1 MLLQSPVQLLHG
13 LYCCSPKLTFFFF
26 FCKSPNYFARF
37 FWCDRW
43 LVSPVSTPRRLPRA
57 GAGRYSHQLQLHL
70 HRLPELRSYGV
81 PAAFPH
87 VAAGWVAP
95 PPPSVVVSV
104 MIVYRIVQL
113 AASPSA
119 AQAMPCR
126 NMEIEDGDR
135 GGVKHTPRSWRAAS
149 HACARYTALPR
160 GRRRRRS
167 VYASLLERQFR

>member
-26 FCKSPNYFARF
+26 FFFANRPIILLDF
-37 FWCDRW
+37 FGAIDGLPLPSQRLDVCH
-43 LVSPVSTPRRLPRA
+43 VPVPVAIPTSCSCTCTACQSFVPM
-57 GAGRYSHQLQLHL
+57 
-70 HRLPELRSYGV
+70 GV

-149 HACARYTALPR
+149 HACARYTALP
-160 GRRRRRS
+160 
-167 VYASLLERQFR
+167 